1 MKRVFNINSPAAN
14 NYAQKALKSIT
25 DYSNPLV
32 MTLEPEK
39 KRRSTAQNSLMW
51 VSLLGDFSMQVD
63 FDGKKFL
70 PDIWHDQLKKQFLP
84 ETPGTEE
91 TLSGYKKWDEMPDGS
106 LKMVGSTKLLTKLGM
121 ENYLHKCYAYGC
133 ELGIKFTSNPKE
145 AKAWVG

>member
-1 MKRVFNINSPAAN
+1 MKRTFIINSEQVKF
-14 NYAQKALKSIT
+14 YAIQAIKAIN
-25 DYSNPLV
+25 DYTKPQQL
-32 MTLEPEK
+32 TIEPEK

-106 LKMVGSTKLLTKLGM
+106 LKMVGSTKLLTRLGM

-133 ELGIKFTSNPKE
+133 ELGIKFTASPKDLL
-145 AKAWVG
+145 

>member
-1 MKRVFNINSPAAN
+1 MKRVFNIDSDQSKH
-14 NYAQKALKSIT
+14 YAIQAIKAISDYTKPQQIT
-25 DYSNPLV
+25 I
-32 MTLEPEK
+32 EPDK
-39 KRRSTAQNSLMW
+39 KRRSSAQNSLMW
-51 VSLLGDFSMQVD
+51 VSLLGDFSMHVD
-63 FDGKKFL
+63 FYGKKFL

-133 ELGIKFTSNPKE
+133 ELGVKFTASPKDIL
-145 AKAWVG
+145 

>member
-1 MKRVFNINSPAAN
+1 MKRVFKIDSDSAKH
-14 NYAQKALKSIT
+14 YAIQAIKAIS
-25 DYSNPLV
+25 DYTKPLQ
-32 MTLEPEK
+32 MTIEPEK
-39 KRRSTAQNSLMW
+39 KRRSSAQNSLMW

-84 ETPGTEE
+84 EMPGTEE

-121 ENYLHKCYAYGC
+121 ENYLHKCYSYGC
-133 ELGIKFTSNPKE
+133 ELGIKFTASPKDML
-145 AKAWVG
+145 

>member
-1 MKRVFNINSPAAN
+1 MKRVFVINSEQSKY
-14 NYAQKALKSIT
+14 YAIQALKAIS
-25 DYSNPLV
+25 DYTKPLQV
-32 MTLEPEK
+32 TIEPEK

-121 ENYLHKCYAYGC
+121 ENYLNKCYAYGC
-133 ELGIKFTSNPKE
+133 ELGINFTASPKDMI
-145 AKAWVG
+145 